1 MNGSPLSPSSHP
13 SAWHGQLHL
22 EFRHRDLQTLLS
34 YNHAQAPLKIQRSFY
49 PEGLGICHSVMLHTA
64 GGIVGGD
71 LLSLKVRLHPHAQ
84 VLVTTAAAAKIYR
97 SNGQEAQHNTQI
109 SVAEGGCLEW
119 LPQDTIVFNGAMYRQ
134 TLRVDLAPGAMW
146 MGWDITRLG
155 RTARG
160 ESFETG
166 TWRSHTEVWQGDRLI
181 WVDPQWIQGG
191 SEMLDSLHG
200 LAGFPVIGSFA
211 MIGQPVTADLL
222 TAVRSLWQNEDP
234 QNQELTGQLGVTRL
248 MNGLLCRYR
257 GHSATEARRWFIQI
271 WHVLRHQCLGRSGCV
286 PRVWQV

>member
-1 MNGSPLSPSSHP
+1 MNGSPLSPSSHH

-22 EFRHRDLQTLLS
+22 EFTYREPQTLLS
-34 YNHAQAPLKIQRSFY
+34 YSHAQAPLKIQRSFY
-49 PEGLGICHSVMLHTA
+49 PEGAGICHSVVLHTA
-64 GGIVGGD
+64 GGLVGGD
-71 LLSLKVRLHPHAQ
+71 LLSLNVRLHSHAQ
-84 VLVTTAAAAKIYR
+84 ALVTTAAAAKIYR
-97 SNGQEAQHNTQI
+97 SNGQEAQHTTHI

-119 LPQDTIVFNGAMYRQ
+119 LPQDTIVFNGAVYRQ
-134 TLRVDLAPGAMW
+134 MLRVDLAPDAVW
-146 MGWDITRLG
+146 MGWDITRFG

-200 LAGFPVIGSFA
+200 LAGCPVIGSLALVGF
-211 MIGQPVTADLL
+211 PVTADLIA
-222 TAVRSLWQNEDP
+222 TVRSLWQDKDG
-234 QNQELTGQLGVTRL
+234 QDKDLTGELGVSRL

-257 GHSATEARRWFIQI
+257 GHSTTEARRWFIQI
-271 WHVLRHQCLGRSGCV
+271 WHVLRQQYLGRSGCI